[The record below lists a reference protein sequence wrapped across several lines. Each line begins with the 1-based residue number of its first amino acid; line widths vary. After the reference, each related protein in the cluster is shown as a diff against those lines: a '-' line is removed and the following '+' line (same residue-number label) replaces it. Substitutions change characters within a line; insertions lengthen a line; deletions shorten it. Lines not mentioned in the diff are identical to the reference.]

1 MQSDTRRR
9 KRYAKSDLVNE
20 GLHLPV
26 KRNSLWLLVF
36 WKGFGWEELWS
47 GVIST
52 FAQRL
57 NWLFYVL
64 WFCQVRFCV
73 AFSSCRYKSG
83 GWLADTAPP
92 HHITVRYRD
101 RSRPRKI
108 CTGAVIANQRRVFS
122 ARNVWRRFYVT
133 NFPLQ
138 ILFHCYKKTHINQES
153 DTLRVSTTVFYTLTN
168 EHSNGTSH

>member
-1 MQSDTRRR
+1 MRNFLHHLQSFTPMFLFRFNFESDTRRR

-36 WKGFGWEELWS
+36 WKWLRWEELWS

-64 WFCQVRFCV
+64 RYCSQVRFCV
-73 AFSSCRYKSG
+73 AFSCFL
-83 GWLADTAPP
+83 W
-92 HHITVRYRD
+92 TVTRVGLTFSMTFSKYLR
-101 RSRPRKI
+101 I
-108 CTGAVIANQRRVFS
+108 RRGCAWDLTSVFS
-122 ARNVWRRFYVT
+122 F
-133 NFPLQ
+133 
-138 ILFHCYKKTHINQES
+138 
-153 DTLRVSTTVFYTLTN
+153 FYTVKIPKSLTRMRL
-168 EHSNGTSH
+168 GFK